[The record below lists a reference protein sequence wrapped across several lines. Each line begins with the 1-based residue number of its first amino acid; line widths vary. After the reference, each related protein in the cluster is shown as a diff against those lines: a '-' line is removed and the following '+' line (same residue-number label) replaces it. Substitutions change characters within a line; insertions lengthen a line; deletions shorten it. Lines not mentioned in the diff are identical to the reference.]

1 MSYAA
6 SVAKDTLTEAELER
20 YSLSFRNY
28 SAISVREKNAV
39 EILQPASPIK
49 IQWVL
54 DPVFLLGRKK
64 WDSLGGDKK
73 IKKKYV
79 FCYSKNRQ
87 EFIASLKTGSF
98 SDSVDK
104 YCSIP
109 FSERVHTKIKL
120 IIKKISR
127 RK

>member
-73 IKKKYV
+73 IKKKDQIQINVRLVYV
-79 FCYSKNRQ
+79 VVMNIQ
-87 EFIASLKTGSF
+87 EK
-98 SDSVDK
+98 
-104 YCSIP
+104 
-109 FSERVHTKIKL
+109 
-120 IIKKISR
+120 
-127 RK
+127 